1 MIEHDYAETKPLSF
15 LKIIDAHEDITKLYE
30 FPRIGF

>member
-15 LKIIDAHEDITKLYE
+15 LKIIDAHEDITKLLWI
-30 FPRIGF
+30 P